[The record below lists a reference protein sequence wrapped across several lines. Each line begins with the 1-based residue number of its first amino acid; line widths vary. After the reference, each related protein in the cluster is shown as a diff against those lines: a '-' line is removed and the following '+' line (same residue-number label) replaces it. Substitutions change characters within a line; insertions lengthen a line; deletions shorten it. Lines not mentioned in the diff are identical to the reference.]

1 MMIDQCRDRLGR
13 LMAATIFA
21 SALPGLSWAQSQAP
35 AELLGQAILPAN
47 TLLQPP
53 ADAPR
58 DALVSG
64 KFTGP
69 GNLRVDRP
77 GTIMGRTGPEPQG
90 RETGLAL
97 PFNGQPV
104 QGFSSMKDAGNGDWW
119 LLTDNGFG
127 NQRNS
132 PDALLMWHRAR
143 SDFNTGQV
151 GIKAT
156 TFLRD
161 PDGRI
166 PFRITYQG
174 TTERY
179 LTGADLD
186 VESMVVIGETVWL
199 GDEFGPYLIRA
210 DLSGRVTGF
219 FETDLANVR
228 LRAPEHHSLQLPAT
242 PGVIAFEVPRSGG
255 FEGMAAT
262 PDGSRIWAMLEKP
275 LLDAN
280 GQPEGRFL
288 HVLEFDPAAARWTGA
303 SVKYALEKEATAIG
317 DLNMIDASRAL
328 VIERDD
334 GQGDPARACAPGA
347 NPPGC
352 FENPARFKRVYVVDF
367 AQLDA
372 NGFAK
377 KLAYIDLMD
386 IKDPENRARQTGDR
400 GEGRQGHFTF
410 PFFTIETV
418 AMVDATTIMVGNDN
432 NLPFSAGRF
441 LHRPDDNEF
450 ILLHVPELLSAR

>member
-1 MMIDQCRDRLGR
+1 
-13 LMAATIFA
+13 MAIVTKPARPVVGISLA
-21 SALPGLSWAQSQAP
+21 IALPGLSLAQAQVP
-35 AELLGQAILPAN
+35 AELIGHAILPAN
-47 TLLQPP
+47 TILQPP

-58 DALVSG
+58 DAGISG

-69 GNLRVDRP
+69 GNLREDRP
-77 GTIMGRTGPEPQG
+77 GTIMGRTGPEPHG

-143 SDFNTGQV
+143 PDFATGS
-151 GIKAT
+151 IAINAT

-174 TTERY
+174 TAERY

-186 VESMVVIGETVWL
+186 LESLVVIDETVWL

-219 FETDLANVR
+219 FETELAGRR
-228 LRAPEHHSLQLPAT
+228 LRAPEHHSLQMPAT
-242 PGVIAFEVPRSGG
+242 PAVVTFELPRSGG

-288 HVLEFDPAAARWTGA
+288 HVLAFDPAAARWTGG

-334 GQGDPARACAPGA
+334 GQGDPSLACAPGT

-352 FENPARFKRVYVVDF
+352 FENPARFKRVVVVDF
-367 AQLDA
+367 AQVDG

-377 KLAYIDLMD
+377 KLAYIDLMN
-386 IKDPENRARQTGDR
+386 IQDPEKRARQTGDR
-400 GEGRQGHFTF
+400 GKESPGRFSF

-450 ILLHVPELLSAR
+450 ILLRVPELLSSR

>member
-1 MMIDQCRDRLGR
+1 MKRL
-13 LMAATIFA
+13 LMAATILA
-21 SALPGLSWAQSQAP
+21 GALPGLATAQPQVQAV
-35 AELLGQAILPAN
+35 LLGQAMLPAN
-47 TLLQPP
+47 TMVLPP

-64 KFTGP
+64 KFTGA
-69 GNLRVDRP
+69 GNLRTDRP
-77 GTIMGRTGPEPQG
+77 GAIMGRTGPAPRG

-97 PFNGQPV
+97 PFIGQPV
-104 QGFSSMKDAGNGDWW
+104 QGFSSMKDAGNGSWW
-119 LLTDNGFG
+119 VLTDNGFG
-127 NQRNS
+127 AQRNS

-143 SDFNTGQV
+143 PDFASGQV
-151 GIKAT
+151 AIEST

-161 PDGRI
+161 PDGKV

-174 TTERY
+174 TAERY
-179 LTGADLD
+179 LTGADFDL
-186 VESMVVIGETVWL
+186 ESIVVIGDTVWL

-219 FETDLANVR
+219 FETDLAGRR
-228 LRAPEHHSLQLPAT
+228 LRAPEHHSLQLPGT
-242 PGVIAFEVPRSGG
+242 PGAVAFEVPRSGG
-255 FEGMAAT
+255 YEGMAAT

-275 LLDAN
+275 LNGAN

-288 HVLEFDPAAARWTGA
+288 HVIAFDPAAGRWTGQ
-303 SVKYALEKEATAIG
+303 SVKYALEDGATAIG

-334 GQGDPARACAPGA
+334 GQGDPARACATGA

-352 FENPARFKRVYVVDF
+352 FESPARFKRVYVVDF
-367 AQLDA
+367 AQVDA

-377 KLAYIDLMD
+377 KLAYVDLMA
-386 IKDPENRARQTGDR
+386 IQDPENRARQVGDR
-400 GEGRQGHFTF
+400 GEGQQGRFSF

-441 LHRPDDNEF
+441 LHRADDNEF
-450 ILLHVPELLSAR
+450 ILLSVPELLAAR